1 MSIQIIPIPGL
12 PEVEPGVDLASL
24 LVAALA
30 PLAPEPGDIVVVTQK
45 VVSKSENALEAADTD
60 ADYRQIVERE
70 SALVLRRRGDL
81 VISVTPH
88 GFVCANAGVDRSNVS
103 HGSVALLPSDPD
115 RSAQRLRARLQQAF
129 GIDLPVIITDTFG
142 RAWRRGLVDVAIG
155 VAGMKPVLDLRGTAD
170 TQGRILEVT
179 EIAQAD
185 EIAAAAELAMGK
197 ASGIAAALVRGV
209 AYQAGDGRATDM
221 VRTPAE
227 DLFR

>member
-1 MSIQIIPIPGL
+1 
-12 PEVEPGVDLASL
+12 
-24 LVAALA
+24 
-30 PLAPEPGDIVVVTQK
+30 
-45 VVSKSENALEAADTD
+45 
-60 ADYRQIVERE
+60 
-70 SALVLRRRGDL
+70 
-81 VISVTPH
+81 
-88 GFVCANAGVDRSNVS
+88 
-103 HGSVALLPSDPD
+103 
-115 RSAQRLRARLQQAF
+115 AF